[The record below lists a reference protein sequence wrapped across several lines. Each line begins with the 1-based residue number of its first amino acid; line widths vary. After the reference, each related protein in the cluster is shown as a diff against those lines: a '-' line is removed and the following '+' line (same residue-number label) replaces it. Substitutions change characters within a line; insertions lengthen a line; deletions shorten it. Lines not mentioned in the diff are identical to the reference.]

1 MARNLEVVQ
10 SFSGGMDSATLLTY
24 LHDRGDTVRALGF
37 DYGQRHVKE
46 LEVAREFARGLGV
59 SFEVVS
65 LRGLTGLLDQSALT
79 NPDIAVPEGHYE
91 EESMKA
97 TVVPNRNM
105 IMLSAAIGYAE
116 NSGFDA
122 VAIANHAG
130 DHAIYPDCRPE
141 FVDAMDTAAQLG
153 TYNHIRVLSPFRN
166 LSKTAIAA
174 LGIDMGIDYD
184 KTWSCYKG
192 GTVQCGVCGT
202 CTERLEA
209 LEGARDIDVARAR
222 DEVEAIIERMADGS

>member
-1 MARNLEVVQ
+1 MRKNLEVVQ
-10 SFSGGMDSATLLTY
+10 SFSGGMDSATLLTC

-37 DYGQRHVKE
+37 DYGQRHRKE
-46 LEVAREFARGLGV
+46 LDMADEFARQLGV

-65 LRGLTGLLDQSALT
+65 LRGLTKFLDQSALT
-79 NPDIAVPEGHYE
+79 SIDIDVPEGHYE

-116 NSGFDA
+116 NSNFDA

-130 DHAIYPDCRPE
+130 DHAVYPDCRPE
-141 FVDAMDTAAQLG
+141 FVEAMDQAARLA
-153 TYNHIRVLSPFRN
+153 TYNEIRVLSPFKN
-166 LSKTAIAA
+166 ISKTAIAA
-174 LGIDMGIDYD
+174 LGKDLGIDYD

-192 GTVQCGVCGT
+192 GRAHCGVCGT
-202 CTERLEA
+202 CVERIEA
-209 LEGARDIDVARAR
+209 LEGADSLDVGRIKA
-222 DEVEAIIERMADGS
+222 EVAEIFEKSYES